1 MGSFD
6 HYTGAVD
13 TIKRLKRERCHDEAE
28 SLLLWCI
35 ERTEQEGFDDPVPWY
50 YKHLAIVYR
59 KENRY
64 DEEVRIIKRS
74 LNNAPAPRDDLQKR
88 LDRERNSQRTRIS
101 RPCRPASAIV
111 GWGDSQL
118 DTDLD
123 ERAVLAD
130 LFSLRLDIFTSS
142 ECFCTPLGRR
152 AARS

>member
-88 LDRERNSQRTRIS
+88 LNRAEELAENTNLEAVSSCIGHRRVGRQSTRYGS
-101 RPCRPASAIV
+101 R
-111 GWGDSQL
+111 
-118 DTDLD
+118 
-123 ERAVLAD
+123 
-130 LFSLRLDIFTSS
+130 
-142 ECFCTPLGRR
+142 
-152 AARS
+152 